1 MTAKSNR
8 TVTVFGGSGYVGS
21 HLVQRLAADGWRIR
35 VAVRRPH
42 EAQEIRTIGD
52 VGQVQIVQA
61 NVRDAASVEAAAQGA
76 SVVINL
82 VGLRVQA
89 GKQKF
94 RAIHVEGAGNVARA
108 AATAGASQLIHMSA
122 LGADK
127 SSGSPFAQTKA
138 DGEEEVREAFPGAT
152 IMRPGPIFGPESGFV
167 SRIAGVIRLM
177 PVQPMIGMGKTRLQ
191 PVHVNDVID
200 AFMTVIGSEGAQ
212 AKVIEL
218 GGPDVLTLGE
228 IKKMVAEELERPRL
242 YVPWPFALAKING
255 FFLQMTWTILRIP
268 PFLTTDQVEGLK
280 SDTVVGISGEE
291 GVLTLEDLGVGPL
304 ISLGGVLPHYMK
316 RFRPHGQYDELPA

>member
-1 MTAKSNR
+1 MTAKSIR

-21 HLVQRLAADGWRIR
+21 HLVQRLAAEGWRIR
-35 VAVRRPH
+35 VAVRRPY

-61 NVRDAASVEAAAQGA
+61 NVRDAASVDAAVQGA

-82 VGLRVQA
+82 VGLRIQA

-94 RAIHVEGAGNVARA
+94 KTVHVEGAGTVARA
-108 AATAGASQLIHMSA
+108 AAAAGASQLVHMSA

-127 SSGSPFAQTKA
+127 ASACQFARTKA
-138 DGEEEVREAFPGAT
+138 IGEEGVLEAFPGAT
-152 IMRPGPIFGPESGFV
+152 IMRPGPIFGPESGFI

-177 PVQPMIGMGKTRLQ
+177 PVVPMIGMGKTRLQ
-191 PVHVNDVID
+191 PIHVNDVID
-200 AFMTVIGSEGAQ
+200 AFMAVIGDEGAE
-212 AKVIEL
+212 ARVFEL
-218 GGPDVLTLGE
+218 GGPDILTLAQ

-268 PFLTTDQVEGLK
+268 PFLTMDQVEGLK
-280 SDTVVGISGEE
+280 SDTVVGTSGQE
-291 GVLTLEDLGVGPL
+291 GVLTLEDLGAGPL
-304 ISLGGVLPHYMK
+304 ISLGAVLPYYMK
-316 RFRPHGQYDELPA
+316 RFRKHGQYDELPA